1 MSSLL
6 QDLRHAARALAK
18 HPAYFV
24 TALLTLAL
32 GIGFSTAMFSV
43 INAVLLRA
51 QPYREPSRLVVLRER
66 SLPQF
71 PQFSVS
77 PGHYL
82 FWRDHNTAFEGI
94 GAYGA
99 DNANLDIGD
108 GSPERVRADRVTANL
123 FPLLGVNPLFG
134 RGFLD
139 ADDRDGAPRVVLL
152 SYGVWQRRFGGQ
164 RTVVGQAI
172 RMDRE
177 PATIVGVMPPGFVFP
192 SVDTEMWV
200 PMAFTGSER
209 ITYGSHYLSAIGRLK
224 PGATLQSAE
233 ADMTVVSR
241 RLAETVDPGSK
252 GWEVLLFDLQAFTV
266 EGVRRSLYVLLG
278 AVTLVLLIACVN
290 VANLLLVR
298 GAARHRELAIRS
310 AIGASR
316 LRLLRQLIVEQL
328 ALATVSAVGGVLIA
342 AWLVRA
348 LLAMVPDA
356 LPRQIEIGVDGQVLA
371 FALGLAALTPLLFG
385 LFPAVHSS
393 RPDVRALLATGGRQG
408 SGAPAQRVRTALVI
422 AEMAFAMVLLV
433 GAGLLIRSF
442 GNLLDQSPGF
452 RPDHAVVA
460 EVSLPADKYGP
471 GEPRERFFGEF
482 VQRVRTIPQVVAVG
496 LAMPMP
502 MVTDFNSGFEVE
514 GDPVTPEQRP
524 VTLFYGV
531 SSGYFEATGTPL
543 IRGRLISDDDRR
555 GGRRVVVIN
564 QTIADR
570 YFKGADP
577 IGRRLRVGQG
587 DNEWREIVGV
597 VRDVKQNGLADRP
610 RAQVYESVP
619 ATSIL
624 RGVLRDR
631 ADDGRRSH
639 VGGAGHAR
647 GAALDG
653 CRPAAR
659 PCPDA
664 RSHRGVNR
672 APAAILDD
680 PDRGVWR
687 GGAAPGGHRRLQ
699 RHGLHRRVA
708 PPGIRH
714 SHRARRQPLGHP
726 RARDARGGVDV
737 ARGHRRG
744 AGGRMVPAARRRKPP
759 LWRHG

>member
-82 FWRDHNTAFEGI
+82 FWRDHNTAFESI
-94 GAYGA
+94 GAYGTG
-99 DNANLDIGD
+99 NANLDIGD

-139 ADDRDGAPRVVLL
+139 ADDREGAPRVVLL

-164 RTVVGQAI
+164 RTAVGQAI

-177 PATIVGVMPPGFVFP
+177 PATIVGVMPPGFAFP
-192 SVDTEMWV
+192 SANTEMWV

-224 PGATLQSAE
+224 PGATLESAE
-233 ADMTVVSR
+233 ADMKVVSR
-241 RLAETVDPGSK
+241 RLVETVSPGSK

-266 EGVRRSLYVLLG
+266 AGVRRSLYVLLG

-328 ALATVSAVGGVLIA
+328 ALATVSAAGGVLIA

-385 LFPAVHSS
+385 
-393 RPDVRALLATGGRQG
+393 
-408 SGAPAQRVRTALVI
+408 
-422 AEMAFAMVLLV
+422 
-433 GAGLLIRSF
+433 
-442 GNLLDQSPGF
+442 
-452 RPDHAVVA
+452 
-460 EVSLPADKYGP
+460 
-471 GEPRERFFGEF
+471 
-482 VQRVRTIPQVVAVG
+482 
-496 LAMPMP
+496 
-502 MVTDFNSGFEVE
+502 
-514 GDPVTPEQRP
+514 
-524 VTLFYGV
+524 
-531 SSGYFEATGTPL
+531 
-543 IRGRLISDDDRR
+543 
-555 GGRRVVVIN
+555 
-564 QTIADR
+564 
-570 YFKGADP
+570 
-577 IGRRLRVGQG
+577 
-587 DNEWREIVGV
+587 
-597 VRDVKQNGLADRP
+597 
-610 RAQVYESVP
+610 
-619 ATSIL
+619 
-624 RGVLRDR
+624 
-631 ADDGRRSH
+631 
-639 VGGAGHAR
+639 
-647 GAALDG
+647 
-653 CRPAAR
+653 
-659 PCPDA
+659 
-664 RSHRGVNR
+664 
-672 APAAILDD
+672 
-680 PDRGVWR
+680 
-687 GGAAPGGHRRLQ
+687 
-699 RHGLHRRVA
+699 
-708 PPGIRH
+708 
-714 SHRARRQPLGHP
+714 
-726 RARDARGGVDV
+726 
-737 ARGHRRG
+737 
-744 AGGRMVPAARRRKPP
+744 
-759 LWRHG
+759 